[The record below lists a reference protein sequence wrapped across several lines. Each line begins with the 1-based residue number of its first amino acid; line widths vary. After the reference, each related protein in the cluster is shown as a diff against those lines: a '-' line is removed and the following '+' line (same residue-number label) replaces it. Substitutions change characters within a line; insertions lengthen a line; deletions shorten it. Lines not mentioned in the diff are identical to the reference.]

1 MGKDIV
7 KSNALIE
14 ASYKPASLTQMRLL
28 LAALMQIK
36 ATDKLSYKTE
46 FVVTAG
52 GLADLTG
59 NAMKQN
65 YRLLERAAK
74 ELMEM
79 IITVPYRPNGDER
92 QPVKR
97 MINVVDC
104 CDYYEGKGCVQLQF
118 TRSIMPYISELSSHF
133 TRYKARYVM
142 PMRSS
147 YGIRLYELCLQWI
160 SFGSEREFTIT
171 EFKKLLGLEGKKAY
185 FRLDVLKRKV
195 IKPALADIN
204 KHTDLQITFG
214 NAKPAAGLPTSSLR
228 SPGSQGCRK
237 RQRRKLRS
245 CRSSVR
251 WAGMSSSGYTRRL

>member
-1 MGKDIV
+1 
-7 KSNALIE
+7 
-14 ASYKPASLTQMRLL
+14 
-28 LAALMQIK
+28 
-36 ATDKLSYKTE
+36 
-46 FVVTAG
+46 
-52 GLADLTG
+52 
-59 NAMKQN
+59 
-65 YRLLERAAK
+65 
-74 ELMEM
+74 M

-185 FRLDVLKRKV
+185 ARLDVLKRKV
-195 IKPALADIN
+195 IKPAQADIN

-214 NAKPAAGLPTSSLR
+214 QRKAGRRVTHFQFAITRKPGMQEKPKKKVKKQRKMGWNEFVRIHKAPEGIETLAAAKARLKPEYQAYLVQGELSL
-228 SPGSQGCRK
+228 
-237 RQRRKLRS
+237 
-245 CRSSVR
+245 
-251 WAGMSSSGYTRRL
+251 